1 MINIWLDD
9 VRPAPD
15 GWLWAKTASECYEM
29 LSRHVGEVNILSL
42 DHDLGDFNAPTG
54 YDLVKAICYELETTD
69 LLPRSIYL
77 HSSNPVGRDN
87 MYSALTNFYRL
98 ALDFGTMHRHID
110 INRGPHLYSWEQS
123 MEKAR
128 QLGYF

>member
-15 GWLWAKTASECYEM
+15 GWLWAKNASECYEM
-29 LSRHVGEVNILSL
+29 LSRHVGEVGILSL
-42 DHDLGDFNAPTG
+42 DHDLGDFNQPTG
-54 YDLVKAICYELETTD
+54 YDLVNAICYDLESTD

-77 HSSNPVGRDN
+77 HTANPVGRDN